1 MAAALHIRREENAG
15 RTTLWLEGTFDRSTA
30 QQLGESIAEVNGP
43 VVVDFSQVRTFKD
56 SAVDVLTRAM
66 KEGVSL
72 RGIGSHQERLLRYFG
87 LATERPSE
95 RYYYRPEDVLG
106 I

>member
-15 RTTLWLEGTFDRSTA
+15 RTTLWLEGTFDRNTA
-30 QQLGESIAEVNGP
+30 ELLGASVAEVAGP
-43 VVVDFSQVRTFKD
+43 VVIDFSQVRHFKD
-56 SAVDVLTRAM
+56 SAVDLLTRTV

-72 RGIGSHQERLLRYFG
+72 RGIGNHHERLLRYFG
-87 LATERPSE
+87 LPVERPSE